1 MITELFRFSD
11 DEIIIK
17 MKYSDLRNLGDEI
30 YDLLHHYDS
39 QDAYNYCEQ
48 LLDVIRKG
56 NDKYESN

>member
-30 YDLLHHYDS
+30 HDLLHHYDS
-39 QDAYNYCEQ
+39 QDSYTYCEQ
-48 LLDVIRKG
+48 LLEIIRKG
-56 NDKYESN
+56 NDN

>member
-39 QDAYNYCEQ
+39 QDPYTYCEQ